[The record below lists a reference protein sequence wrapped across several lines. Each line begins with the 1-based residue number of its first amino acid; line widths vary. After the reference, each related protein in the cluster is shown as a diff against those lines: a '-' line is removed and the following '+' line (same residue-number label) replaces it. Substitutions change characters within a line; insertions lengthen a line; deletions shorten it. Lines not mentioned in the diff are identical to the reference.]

1 MIEHFNNRIFKET
14 ATTEIRTIRTEGT
27 IVVADSIQKLLNRK
41 GSAKQTSCIGRCW
54 SEFCQIAIEFG
65 EHRWKAPREV
75 HSEEEEEDSLEEQSE
90 GD

>member
-1 MIEHFNNRIFKET
+1 MECD
-14 ATTEIRTIRTEGT
+14 
-27 IVVADSIQKLLNRK
+27 ADSIQKLLNRK

-75 HSEEEEEDSLEEQSE
+75 HGEEEEEEEEESSDNQSE
-90 GD
+90 RVTDGKWLRKGERICPAA

>member
-1 MIEHFNNRIFKET
+1 MECDK
-14 ATTEIRTIRTEGT
+14 
-27 IVVADSIQKLLNRK
+27 DSIQKLLGRK

-75 HSEEEEEDSLEEQSE
+75 HSEEEEEETSEDQSE
-90 GD
+90 RG